1 MKTICKFLLV
11 VLFGISINH
20 VFAQHIPVYNFE
32 EFEPILHQ
40 ENDTTY
46 VINFWAT
53 WCIPCVKELPEF
65 EKVNLKFQS
74 QKFKMIL
81 VSLDFKSQIENTVIP
96 FIKEN
101 KIQSEVVL
109 LSDPNAN
116 SWINKVNKDW
126 TGSIPVTIIYN
137 KNFYF
142 FREGTMNFNEI
153 NQIITKNLIK

>member
-81 VSLDFKSQIENTVIP
+81 VSLDFKNQVENTVIP
-96 FIKEN
+96 FLKEN

>member
-81 VSLDFKSQIENTVIP
+81 VSLDFKSQVENTVIP
-96 FIKEN
+96 FLKEN
-101 KIQSEVVL
+101 KIKSEVVL

>member
-32 EFEPILHQ
+32 EFEPTLHQ